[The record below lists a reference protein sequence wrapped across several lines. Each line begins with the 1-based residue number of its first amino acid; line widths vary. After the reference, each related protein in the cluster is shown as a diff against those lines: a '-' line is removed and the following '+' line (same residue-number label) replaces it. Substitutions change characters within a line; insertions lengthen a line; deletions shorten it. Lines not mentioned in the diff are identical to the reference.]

1 MKFIINKIIKI
12 IKDNNFFIFLSIFLT
27 ISIVILAFY
36 ISNLL
41 FAGKNSYDVYVDLKY
56 KKQELKKNIRIIQLE
71 NAKLQKQYLE
81 LKNLEPEEL

>member
-1 MKFIINKIIKI
+1 MRLINIIIKV
-12 IKDNNFFIFLSIFLT
+12 IKDNKSFIFLSIFST
-27 ISIVILAFY
+27 IIIIIMAFY

-41 FAGKNSYDVYVDLKY
+41 FVGKNSYDVYVDLKY
-56 KKQELKKNIRIIQLE
+56 KKQQLEINIRKIQLE